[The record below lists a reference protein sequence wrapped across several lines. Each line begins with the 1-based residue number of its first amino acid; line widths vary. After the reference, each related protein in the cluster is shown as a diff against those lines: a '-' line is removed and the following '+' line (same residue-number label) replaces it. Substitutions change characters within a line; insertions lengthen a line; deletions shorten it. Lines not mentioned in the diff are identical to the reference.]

1 MRRQWLKWKYQTADL
16 NFVNY
21 FTFANILT
29 RDQIQTLQF
38 LSTPNVTDQLAAL
51 KWNTVN
57 LTDVNRTLNPNF
69 QFNTKQKSNLFLF
82 LNTRGLDLFVCQED
96 TGIFPFTKPENPS
109 KERTTW
115 KCRKAHF
122 CRRQKWNTGSVALY
136 KRLPFP
142 PFKNTEGTRDS
153 RLHPAKHP
161 SADLLSHAGG
171 PPGIGNREASLSEAQ
186 QSSFTAWAS
195 AHHCH
200 T

>member
-29 RDQIQTLQF
+29 GDQIQTLQF

-96 TGIFPFTKPENPS
+96 TEIFPFTKPENPS

-122 CRRQKWNTGSVALY
+122 CRRQKMEHWKCCFVQKIAFSTFQKHRRN
-136 KRLPFP
+136 KRFQ
-142 PFKNTEGTRDS
+142 T
-153 RLHPAKHP
+153 AP
-161 SADLLSHAGG
+161 S
-171 PPGIGNREASLSEAQ
+171 
-186 QSSFTAWAS
+186 
-195 AHHCH
+195 
-200 T
+200 